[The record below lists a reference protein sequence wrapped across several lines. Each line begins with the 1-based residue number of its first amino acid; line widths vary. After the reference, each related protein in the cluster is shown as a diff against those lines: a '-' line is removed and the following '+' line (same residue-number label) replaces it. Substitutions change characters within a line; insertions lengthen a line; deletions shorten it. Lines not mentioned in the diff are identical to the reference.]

1 LYDPQQGRFI
11 TEDPVGFA
19 GGTNLYA
26 YVNNNPI
33 SRTDPQGS
41 FRVLCELKT
50 NPSESARAFVPH
62 GFEHI
67 AREGKDTSLR
77 EAALAELQSMMKD
90 PSSDVQ
96 NEVREALAN
105 VHQ

>member
-1 LYDPQQGRFI
+1 LLLTQTILGRFF
-11 TEDPVGFA
+11 TGRMHSECLEQ
-19 GGTNLYA
+19 GGIKHCYSTHYCDDN
-26 YVNNNPI
+26 
-33 SRTDPQGS
+33 S

-50 NPSESARAFVPH
+50 NPSESARALVPH

-67 AREGKDTSLR
+67 AREAKDTSLR

-96 NEVREALAN
+96 NEVREALVK